1 MATTTIG
8 AAAKINTV
16 SPTIAG
22 ITVASTSS
30 AGATLDPMTG
40 ASTYFTRISGG
51 TSGTAYSWCNATNN
65 TLVTYTGTTYQFN
78 VNGIYAPNY
87 QPTFEQAFANVMTS
101 YGLADDLSGGGN
113 PLYE

>member
-1 MATTTIG
+1 MATIG
-8 AAAKINTV
+8 AAAQINSV

-22 ITVASTSS
+22 ITVSS
-30 AGATLDPMTG
+30 ISRSTLDPMTR

-51 TSGTAYSWCNATNN
+51 TGGTAYSWGNATNN
-65 TLVTYTGTTYQFN
+65 TLVTYTGTAYQFN

-87 QPTFEQAFANVMTS
+87 QPTFGQAFANVMTS

-113 PLYE
+113 PFVK